1 MRIINVC
8 IALVWLVNGL
18 YCKVLNYVPRHQLI
32 VARILGDDYAGILTK
47 MIGVSEMGMA
57 IWVLSGIWKRLC
69 AVAQIV
75 LVATMNIIE
84 FILAPD
90 LLLFGRINI
99 LIATIFITVIF
110 LNEFIIVSKRSS
122 LPGRSLL

>member
-1 MRIINVC
+1 MRIVNIL

-32 VARILGDDYAGILTK
+32 VARILGDDYAGILTRV
-47 MIGVSEMGMA
+47 IGISEIGMA
-57 IWVLSGIWKRLC
+57 IWILTGIKHRWC
-69 AVAQIV
+69 AIAQIL

-90 LLLFGRINI
+90 LLLFGRVNI
-99 LIATIFITVIF
+99 IIAFIFIIVIF
-110 LNEFIIVSKRSS
+110 LHEFIVERSS
-122 LPGRSLL
+122 LRSRSVF